1 MMRSLLLRATQS
13 ARHLLSPQQRVG
25 QTGAGARNMAAFL
38 RLGYLGFLRSLFV
51 PGPHLLPRNLAV
63 GSRCFHASVGL
74 QGIPPVKVFMP
85 ALSPTMEEGSVV
97 KWLKK
102 EGEMVNAGDA
112 LCEIET
118 DKAVVTMESSED
130 GVLAKIMMEEG
141 SRNVRLGTLIALL
154 VEEGQD
160 WKQVEIPS
168 DTTASPPAPS
178 PAPSVPAPR
187 KTESH
192 PGKLR
197 IRLSPAAR
205 HILDTHGLDPSG
217 IIPTGPRGIIT
228 KEDVLRLLEQKPA
241 KKAAEKSPSGPPSF
255 PQPTAAPSALPTA
268 SAPSAYPRPLTPPI
282 SVPGQPATQ
291 GTFSEI
297 PASNIRRVIAK
308 RLTESK
314 ATIPHSYA
322 TTDCDLGAVLKLR
335 EELAKDNIKVSVNDF
350 IIKATAVTLKQM
362 PDVNMTWDGEGSR
375 QLQTVDISIA
385 VATDR
390 GLITPILRDAA
401 AKGVQEIAVQA
412 KALAKKAR
420 DGKLLPEE
428 YQGGS
433 FSVSNLGMFGISW
446 FSAVINPPQACI
458 LAVGQSRSELRLMEG
473 SDEDPKL
480 QQQQLV
486 QVTLSSDGRVVDDE
500 LASKFLENFKA
511 NLENPSRFALH

>member
-1 MMRSLLLRATQS
+1 
-13 ARHLLSPQQRVG
+13 
-25 QTGAGARNMAAFL
+25 MAASLRLGCRGFL
-38 RLGYLGFLRSLFV
+38 RLRFAPDSGFVARASAALRGV
-51 PGPHLLPRNLAV
+51 
-63 GSRCFHASVGL
+63 
-74 QGIPPVKVFMP
+74 PPVKVFMP

-102 EGEMVNAGDA
+102 EGETVNAGDA

-141 SRNVRLGTLIALL
+141 SKNVRLGTLIALL

-168 DTTASPPAPS
+168 DTTAPS
-178 PAPSVPAPR
+178 PSVPPPVPVPG
-187 KTESH
+187 KTES
-192 PGKLR
+192 PLGKLGV
-197 IRLSPAAR
+197 RLSPAAR
-205 HILDTHGLDPSG
+205 HILDTHGLEPSG
-217 IIPTGPRGIIT
+217 INPTGPRGIIT

-241 KKAAEKSPSGPPSF
+241 KKAAEKRPPGPPSL

-282 SVPGQPATQ
+282 SVPGQPAAQ

-314 ATIPHSYA
+314 TTVPHAYA

-335 EELAKDNIKVSVNDF
+335 EELARGNIKVSVNDF

-362 PDVNMTWDGEGSR
+362 PDVNVTWDGEGAR
-375 QLQTVDISIA
+375 QLHTIDISIA

-390 GLITPILRDAA
+390 GLITPIVRDAV
-401 AKGVQEIAVQA
+401 AKGVQEISLQA

-433 FSVSNLGMFGISW
+433 FSISNLGMFGISG

-458 LAVGQSRSELRLMEG
+458 LAVGQSRSELRLVDGSEG
-473 SDEDPKL
+473 PEL
-480 QQQQLV
+480 QRYQLM

-511 NLENPSRFALH
+511 NLENPALALH